1 MTGIWSCTAFP
12 VKATDKVSKQEVL
25 NVENERAMVF
35 VDGGNLYAGVKFGL
49 HLQKS
54 VDIDS
59 LIKKLTLGRRL
70 VRAYY
75 YTTPS
80 PHPNSL
86 QGKGHQ
92 RFLDKLGW
100 IENLQVRRGR
110 VVPRTHTV
118 ECPKCRRTFE
128 YSDYTQKGVD
138 TRIAVDMV
146 TLAVRDAYDTAI
158 LVSGD
163 SDLAE
168 AVNYIR
174 EQTNKKVENACVPGK
189 SWAKTLRE
197 AADKR
202 IPLTR
207 DYLMDCLFE
216 APLEEQAPLD
226 EQAPL

>member
-1 MTGIWSCTAFP
+1 M
-12 VKATDKVSKQEVL
+12 
-25 NVENERAMVF
+25 ENERVMVF
-35 VDGGNLYAGVKFGL
+35 IDGGNLYVGVKFGL
-49 HLQKS
+49 NLQKS
-54 VDIDS
+54 VNIDT
-59 LIKKLTLGRRL
+59 LVNKLVSGRRL
-70 VRAYY
+70 ARAYY

-80 PHPNSL
+80 PRPNSS
-86 QGKGHQ
+86 QGKAHQ

-100 IENLQVRRGR
+100 VENLQLRRGR
-110 VVPRTHTV
+110 IVPRSHTI
-118 ECPKCRRTFE
+118 ECPKCKETFK
-128 YSDYTQKGVD
+128 YNVYTQKGVD

-174 EQTNKKVENACVPGK
+174 EQTNKKVENACVPNK

-207 DYLMDCLFE
+207 EYLMDCLLE
-216 APLEEQAPLD
+216 ASLEEQAPL
-226 EQAPL
+226 

>member
-1 MTGIWSCTAFP
+1 M
-12 VKATDKVSKQEVL
+12 
-25 NVENERAMVF
+25 ENERVMVF
-35 VDGGNLYAGVKFGL
+35 IDGGNLYAGVKFGL

-54 VDIDS
+54 INIDS
-59 LIKKLTLGRRL
+59 LVKKLVSGHRL

-80 PHPNSL
+80 PRPSSP

-100 IENLQVRRGR
+100 VENLQPIQARWNVRCG
-110 VVPRTHTV
+110 PI
-118 ECPKCRRTFE
+118 ECSNCKAAFDCKV
-128 YSDYTQKGVD
+128 YTQKGVD

-202 IPLTR
+202 IPLTQE
-207 DYLMDCLFE
+207 YLMDCLFE
-216 APLEEQAPLD
+216 APLEEQAPL
-226 EQAPL
+226 

>member
-1 MTGIWSCTAFP
+1 
-12 VKATDKVSKQEVL
+12 
-25 NVENERAMVF
+25 VENERVMVF
-35 VDGGNLYAGVKFGL
+35 VDGGNLYAGVKLGL

-59 LIKKLTLGRRL
+59 LIKKLTSGRSL

-80 PHPNSL
+80 PHPNSS
-86 QGKGHQ
+86 QGKAHQ

-100 IENLQVRRGR
+100 IENLQLRRGR
-110 VVPRTHTV
+110 VVPRRNVV
-118 ECPKCRRTFE
+118 ECPKCGKAF
-128 YSDYTQKGVD
+128 DYNVYMQKGID

-197 AADKR
+197 AVDKR

-207 DYLMDCLFE
+207 EYLMDCLFE
-216 APLEEQAPLD
+216 GPLEEQAPL
-226 EQAPL
+226 

>member
-1 MTGIWSCTAFP
+1 M
-12 VKATDKVSKQEVL
+12 
-25 NVENERAMVF
+25 ENERVMVF
-35 VDGGNLYAGVKFGL
+35 IDGGNLYAGVKFGL
-49 HLQKS
+49 NLQKS
-54 VDIDS
+54 VNIDS
-59 LIKKLTLGRRL
+59 LVKKLVSGRPL

-75 YTTPS
+75 YTTSS
-80 PHPNSL
+80 PRPNSS
-86 QGKGHQ
+86 QGKAHQ

-100 IENLQVRRGR
+100 VENLQLRRGR
-110 VVPRTHTV
+110 IVPRAHTI
-118 ECPKCRRTFE
+118 ECPKCKESFE
-128 YSDYTQKGVD
+128 YNTYTQKGVD

-146 TLAVRDAYDTAI
+146 TLAVRGAYDTAI

-202 IPLTR
+202 IPLTQE
-207 DYLMDCLFE
+207 YLMDCLFE
-216 APLEEQAPLD
+216 TPLEEQAPL
-226 EQAPL
+226 

>member
-1 MTGIWSCTAFP
+1 MP
-12 VKATDKVSKQEVL
+12 E
-25 NVENERAMVF
+25 ERVMVF
-35 VDGGNLYAGVKFGL
+35 VDGGNLYAAIRFGL
-49 HLQKS
+49 HIQKS
-54 VDIDS
+54 VNIES
-59 LIKKLTLGRRL
+59 LVRKLVSGRQL

-80 PHPNSL
+80 PHPGSP

-92 RFLDKLGW
+92 RFIDRLGW
-100 IENLQVRRGR
+100 IENLQVRLGR
-110 VVPRTHTV
+110 ILPRSHTV
-118 ECPKCRRTFE
+118 ECPKCKEKFE
-128 YSDYTQKGVD
+128 QEDHIQKGVD

-146 TLAVRDAYDTAI
+146 TLAVRDAYETAI

-189 SWAKTLRE
+189 GWAKKLRE

-202 IPLTR
+202 IPLTQE
-207 DYLMDCLFE
+207 YIGECLLE
-216 APLEEQAPLD
+216 APLEEQAPL
-226 EQAPL
+226 

>member
-1 MTGIWSCTAFP
+1 
-12 VKATDKVSKQEVL
+12 
-25 NVENERAMVF
+25 VENERVMVF
-35 VDGGNLYAGVKFGL
+35 IDGGNLYAGVKFGL
-49 HLQKS
+49 NLQKS
-54 VDIDS
+54 VDIDG
-59 LIKKLTLGRRL
+59 LVKKLVSGRHL

-75 YTTPS
+75 YTAPS
-80 PHPNSL
+80 PRPSSP
-86 QGKGHQ
+86 QGKAHQ

-100 IENLQVRRGR
+100 VENLQLRQGR
-110 VVPRTHTV
+110 IVPRTHTI
-118 ECPKCRRTFE
+118 ECPKCQEAFE
-128 YSDYTQKGVD
+128 YKVYMQKGVD
-138 TRIAVDMV
+138 TRIVVDMV

-202 IPLTR
+202 IPLTQE
-207 DYLMDCLFE
+207 YLLDCLFE
-216 APLEEQAPLD
+216 APLEEQAPL
-226 EQAPL
+226 

>member
-1 MTGIWSCTAFP
+1 M
-12 VKATDKVSKQEVL
+12 D
-25 NVENERAMVF
+25 NERVMVF

-49 HLQKS
+49 KLQKS
-54 VDIDS
+54 VDIDG
-59 LIKKLTLGRRL
+59 LVKKLVAGRRL
-70 VRAYY
+70 ARAYY

-80 PHPNSL
+80 PRPNSPE
-86 QGKGHQ
+86 GKGHQ

-100 IENLQVRRGR
+100 VENLQVRHGR
-110 VVPRTHTV
+110 IVPRTHTI
-118 ECPKCRRTFE
+118 ECPKCQASFE
-128 YSDYTQKGVD
+128 YKVYMQKGVD

-174 EQTNKKVENACVPGK
+174 EQTNKKVENACVTGK

-202 IPLTR
+202 IPLTQE
-207 DYLMDCLFE
+207 YLMDCLIE
-216 APLEEQAPLD
+216 APLEEQAPL
-226 EQAPL
+226 

>member
-1 MTGIWSCTAFP
+1 MA
-12 VKATDKVSKQEVL
+12 E
-25 NVENERAMVF
+25 ERVMVF
-35 VDGGNLYAGVKFGL
+35 IDGGNLYSAVKDGL

-54 VDIDS
+54 VNIES
-59 LIKKLTLGRRL
+59 LVRKLVARRSL

-80 PHPNSL
+80 PFPDSPK
-86 QGKGHQ
+86 GKGHQ

-110 VVPRTHTV
+110 IVPRSHNIK
-118 ECPKCRRTFE
+118 CPKCKALF
-128 YSDYTQKGVD
+128 DYEIRIQKGVD

-146 TLAVRDAYDTAI
+146 TLAQRNEYDIAI

-168 AVNYIR
+168 AVEYIR
-174 EQTNKKVENACVPGK
+174 EHTNKKVENACVPGK
-189 SWAKTLRE
+189 GWAKTLRE

-202 IPLTR
+202 TPLTAE
-207 DYLMDCLFE
+207 YLENCLLE
-216 APLEEQAPLD
+216 TPIEEQAPL
-226 EQAPL
+226 

>member
-1 MTGIWSCTAFP
+1 M
-12 VKATDKVSKQEVL
+12 
-25 NVENERAMVF
+25 ENERVMVF
-35 VDGGNLYAGVKFGL
+35 IDGGNLYAGVKFGL
-49 HLQKS
+49 NLKKS
-54 VDIDS
+54 VNIDS
-59 LIKKLTLGRRL
+59 LVKKLVSGRRL

-80 PHPNSL
+80 PRPNSL
-86 QGKGHQ
+86 QGKAHQ

-100 IENLQVRRGR
+100 IENLQLRRGR
-110 VVPRTHTV
+110 ILPRTHV
-118 ECPKCRRTFE
+118 IECPKCEASFE
-128 YSDYTQKGVD
+128 YKVYTQKGVD

-168 AVNYIR
+168 AVDYIR

-189 SWAKTLRE
+189 GWAKTLRE

-207 DYLMDCLFE
+207 EYLMDCLLE
-216 APLEEQAPLD
+216 APLEEQAPL
-226 EQAPL
+226 

>member
-1 MTGIWSCTAFP
+1 M
-12 VKATDKVSKQEVL
+12 
-25 NVENERAMVF
+25 ENERAMVF

-59 LIKKLTLGRRL
+59 LIKKLTSGRCL

-80 PHPNSL
+80 PHPNSS
-86 QGKGHQ
+86 QGKAHQ

-100 IENLQVRRGR
+100 IENLQLRRGR
-110 VVPRTHTV
+110 VVPRRSIV
-118 ECPKCRRTFE
+118 ECPKCGKAFE
-128 YSDYTQKGVD
+128 YNVYTQKGID
-138 TRIAVDMV
+138 SRIAVDMV

-197 AADKR
+197 AVDKR

-207 DYLMDCLFE
+207 EYLMDCLFE
-216 APLEEQAPLD
+216 GPVEEQAPL
-226 EQAPL
+226 

>member
-1 MTGIWSCTAFP
+1 M
-12 VKATDKVSKQEVL
+12 
-25 NVENERAMVF
+25 ENERVMLF
-35 VDGGNLYAGVKFGL
+35 IDGGNLYAGVKFGL
-49 HLQKS
+49 NLQKS
-54 VDIDS
+54 VNIDS
-59 LIKKLTLGRRL
+59 LVKKLVSGRRL

-80 PHPNSL
+80 PRPNSP
-86 QGKGHQ
+86 QGKAHQ

-100 IENLQVRRGR
+100 VENLQLRRGR
-110 VVPRTHTV
+110 IVPRIHTI
-118 ECPKCRRTFE
+118 ECPKCQEAFE
-128 YSDYTQKGVD
+128 YNVYTQKGVD
-138 TRIAVDMV
+138 TRIVVDMV
-146 TLAVRDAYDTAI
+146 TLAVRDTYDTAI

-202 IPLTR
+202 IPLTQE
-207 DYLMDCLFE
+207 YLRGCLLE
-216 APLEEQAPLD
+216 APLEEQAPL
-226 EQAPL
+226 